1 MLKGVETLSVFGLV
15 RCHIKNDVL
24 ITYNLIL
31 SIKIFLILNSTSK
44 QFNFQFIRKFIK
56 LS

>member
-31 SIKIFLILNSTSK
+31 SIKIFLIL
-44 QFNFQFIRKFIK
+44 
-56 LS
+56 